1 MLMKR
6 WKAKT
11 PNFWKNIQKVGLA
24 VGAIGGAILT
34 APISLPAAVITTA
47 GYLVTAGAVT
57 AAVSQ
62 LTVENPKDL
71 EDGPKE
77 EN

>member
-1 MLMKR
+1 MKR

-11 PNFWKNIQKVGLA
+11 PSFWKNIQKVGLA
-24 VGAIGGAILT
+24 VGAIGGALLT
-34 APISLPAAVITTA
+34 APISLPAAVITAA

-71 EDGPKE
+71 EDGKKE

>member
-11 PNFWKNIQKVGLA
+11 PKFWKNIQKVGLA

-34 APISLPAAVITTA
+34 APISLPAIVITTA

-71 EDGPKE
+71 ENEPKE

>member
-11 PNFWKNIQKVGLA
+11 PNFWKKVQKIGLA

>member
-11 PNFWKNIQKVGLA
+11 PSFWKKVQKIGLA

-71 EDGPKE
+71 EDGTKE

>member
-1 MLMKR
+1 MKR

-11 PNFWKNIQKVGLA
+11 PNFWKKVQKVGLA

-34 APISLPAAVITTA
+34 APISLPAIVITTA

-77 EN
+77 ES

>member
-11 PNFWKNIQKVGLA
+11 PSFWKKVQKAGLII
-24 VGAIGGAILT
+24 GAIGGAILT

-71 EDGPKE
+71 EDGQKE

>member
-11 PNFWKNIQKVGLA
+11 PNFWKKVQKVGLA

-34 APISLPAAVITTA
+34 APISLPAIVITTA

-77 EN
+77 ES

>member
-1 MLMKR
+1 MKR

-11 PNFWKNIQKVGLA
+11 PNFWKKVQKVGLA

-34 APISLPAAVITTA
+34 APISLPAIVITTA

-71 EDGPKE
+71 EDGSKE

>member
-11 PNFWKNIQKVGLA
+11 PNFWKKVQKVGLA

-34 APISLPAAVITTA
+34 APISLPAIVITTA

>member
-1 MLMKR
+1 MKR

-11 PNFWKNIQKVGLA
+11 PNFWKKVQKVGLA

-34 APISLPAAVITTA
+34 APISLPAIVITTA

-71 EDGPKE
+71 EDGKKE
-77 EN
+77 KN

>member
-11 PNFWKNIQKVGLA
+11 PNFWKKVQKVGLA

-34 APISLPAAVITTA
+34 APISLPAIVITTA

-71 EDGPKE
+71 EDGKKE
-77 EN
+77 KN